1 MRTARWSVSRVV
13 GDDMRHADHDYDML
27 VRESLSSCEVLGGR
41 TEQRHFV
48 LTRVTPPSPVLP
60 RGLAFFDEDDSS
72 NYSCPTL
79 EEELDTEL
87 PSRGAVLRRE

>member
-1 MRTARWSVSRVV
+1 
-13 GDDMRHADHDYDML
+13 ML
-27 VRESLSSCEVLGGR
+27 IRAAFSSCEVLVKR
-41 TEQRHFV
+41 TEQRHYV
-48 LTRVTPPSPVLP
+48 LIRVTLPSPVLP
-60 RGLAFFDEDDSS
+60 RGVAFFDEDDSS

>member
-1 MRTARWSVSRVV
+1 MLLNYFHLLLSFYREIVLLSDPGGGAQSAYSR
-13 GDDMRHADHDYDML
+13 GA
-27 VRESLSSCEVLGGR
+27 S
-41 TEQRHFV
+41 
-48 LTRVTPPSPVLP
+48 PPVLP
-60 RGLAFFDEDDSS
+60 RGVVLFDEDDSS

>member
-1 MRTARWSVSRVV
+1 MQPVSMISAKKNNALRFRRVKCWV
-13 GDDMRHADHDYDML
+13 DAPNRG
-27 VRESLSSCEVLGGR
+27 
-41 TEQRHFV
+41 TEAYSRGAS
-48 LTRVTPPSPVLP
+48 PPVLP
-60 RGLAFFDEDDSS
+60 RGVVFFDEDDSS